1 MDCYVGR
8 LRCDGCISGY
18 GDECGR
24 RWEGVQA
31 RLVRLYIR
39 PVYLSRQVPM
49 PMVVRIGDRKPLT
62 SKLMG
67 RKGEGRLNIGAER
80 EARPSLWSLERSA
93 GADEVARLKWAGSNE
108 MSRPGTRKQRAFCR
122 GGLGVTL
129 GNGREGTGTSGRKNP
144 GTVL

>member
-1 MDCYVGR
+1 
-8 LRCDGCISGY
+8 
-18 GDECGR
+18 
-24 RWEGVQA
+24 
-31 RLVRLYIR
+31 
-39 PVYLSRQVPM
+39 M

-93 GADEVARLKWAGSNE
+93 GVDEVARLKWAGSNQ
-108 MSRPGTRKQRAFCR
+108 MSRPGTRKQRALCR

-129 GNGREGTGTSGRKNP
+129 GGYKNVRTKKSRNCFVREGKTETWGSQVMGIP
-144 GTVL
+144 D